1 MRKLVEF
8 PLEDG
13 GSVYVE
19 AESPAGEVTRGMR
32 ARELAGEASQTLE
45 SALASVQPAAV
56 AIVERLRGLADTP
69 DEIQLRFGIQLSAEV
84 GAFVAKASGDANFSV
99 TLRWKREPHPPVQ
112 H

>member
-19 AESPAGEVTRGMR
+19 ADPLAGEVTRGMR
-32 ARELAGEASQTLE
+32 PRELAGEASQTFE
-45 SALASVQPAAV
+45 AALARVQPAAL
-56 AIVERLRGLADTP
+56 AIVERLRGVADAP
-69 DEIQLRFGIQLSAEV
+69 DEIQVEFGIQLSAEL

-99 TLRWKREPHPPVQ
+99 TLRWKREPHSPVQ
-112 H
+112 P